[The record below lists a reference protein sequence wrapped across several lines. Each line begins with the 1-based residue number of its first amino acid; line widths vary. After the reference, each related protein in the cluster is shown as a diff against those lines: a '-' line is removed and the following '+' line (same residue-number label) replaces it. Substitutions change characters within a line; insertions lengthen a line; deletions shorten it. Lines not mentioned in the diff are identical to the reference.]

1 MIIREGEA
9 VVFVAFF
16 ASAALSIKFI
26 ASAVL
31 KHWENKLK
39 YLSLSRGGAIDD
51 RELSARIERIEQ
63 AVDSIAVEV
72 ERISENQRFTTKLLS
87 EREGVA
93 VPRQIPR

>member
-1 MIIREGEA
+1 MREEEA
-9 VVFVAFF
+9 LVAIAFFVA
-16 ASAALSIKFI
+16 AAISVKVI

-39 YLSLSRGGAIDD
+39 YASMARGGGIDD
-51 RELSARIERIEQ
+51 RELSARIERMEQ
-63 AVDSIAVEV
+63 ALDSIAVEV

>member
-1 MIIREGEA
+1 MVIREGEA
-9 VVFVAFF
+9 IVFVAFF
-16 ASAALSIKFI
+16 ASAALSVKVI

-39 YLSLSRGGAIDD
+39 YLQASRAGGVDD

-63 AVDSIAVEV
+63 AVDSIAIEI

-93 VPRQIPR
+93 IPRQLPR